1 MINWQFIQE
10 ITMSKPYAAPNGLSD
25 QTTSA
30 DFCQIFTEHMDSLYL
45 LSLLLTAD
53 PEKAEQCFVAGLS
66 DSAEGNPVFKEWA
79 LSWAKRLIVQRA
91 IQMVSPAT
99 KKRSVAN
106 TLPPEGEI
114 APRLIAIFQL
124 DTFERFVFV
133 MSVLEKYS
141 PQDCSILLGCSR
153 QAVVEARSR
162 ALEYLGAAV
171 KVGGA
176 PREIPENIA
185 MHVSGFAKL
194 GLAIS

>member
-1 MINWQFIQE
+1 MPKAY
-10 ITMSKPYAAPNGLSD
+10 TAPSGPSD

-30 DFCQIFTEHMDSLYL
+30 DFCQIFAEHMDSLYL

-66 DSAEGNPVFKEWA
+66 DSVEGNPVFKEWA
-79 LSWAKRLIVQRA
+79 LSWAKRVIVQRA
-91 IQMVSPAT
+91 IQMVRPAT
-99 KKRSVAN
+99 RKRSVAN
-106 TLPPEGEI
+106 TLIPEREI
-114 APRLIAIFQL
+114 APRLTAIFQL

-141 PQDCSILLGCSR
+141 HQDCSILLGCSR

-162 ALEYLGAAV
+162 ALEHLGAAV
-171 KVGGA
+171 KIGGD
-176 PREIPENIA
+176 PREIPQKIA